1 MPSGT
6 GMEIFGKKFPDRMF
20 DVGIAEQHAVTFA
33 AGMACDG
40 IKPIVAIYS
49 TFLQRAYDQLI
60 HDVAIQNLNVLF
72 AIDRASLLE
81 DGPTHSGVFD
91 YSFLR
96 CIPNLIIMAPSD
108 ENELR
113 QMLYTGFQHEGPAA
127 VRYPR
132 GSGIG
137 IQPQPDMT
145 QLPIGKS
152 RTIRTGHEVAILAFG
167 TMLESAQEAAIE
179 LDATLVDMRFVKP
192 LDHAVIDALVQS
204 HQLLVTVE
212 ENVIAGGAGSAVNDY
227 VAAAGLNTNL
237 LNLGIPDE
245 FIQPANPKKMFIFAQ
260 LIVSLSES

>member
-1 MPSGT
+1 
-6 GMEIFGKKFPDRMF
+6 
-20 DVGIAEQHAVTFA
+20 
-33 AGMACDG
+33 
-40 IKPIVAIYS
+40 
-49 TFLQRAYDQLI
+49 
-60 HDVAIQNLNVLF
+60 
-72 AIDRASLLE
+72 
-81 DGPTHSGVFD
+81 VFD

-96 CIPNLIIMAPSD
+96 CIPHLIIMAPSD

-137 IQPQPDMT
+137 IQPQADMEL
-145 QLPIGKS
+145 LPIGKS
-152 RTIRTGHEVAILAFG
+152 RTIRTGQQVAILAFG

-192 LDHAVIDALVQS
+192 LDHAVIDALTQN

-227 VAAAGLNTNL
+227 VAAAGLATNL

-245 FIQPANPKKMFIFAQ
+245 FIQPANPKKMLQACGLDRDSISDAITSR
-260 LIVSLSES
+260 LNYLNEPDGIKKALLLGE